1 MQYRRNLK
9 VAGKDILTVIFYI
22 VIQCFF
28 FFFLHLFIHLT
39 NVFRDTTI
47 YLKDPGARLLNRK
60 DIVLALTEF
69 IIG

>member
-28 FFFLHLFIHLT
+28 FFLRLFIHLT

>member
-1 MQYRRNLK
+1 MQYRCNLK

-22 VIQCFF
+22 VIEC

-69 IIG
+69 IVG